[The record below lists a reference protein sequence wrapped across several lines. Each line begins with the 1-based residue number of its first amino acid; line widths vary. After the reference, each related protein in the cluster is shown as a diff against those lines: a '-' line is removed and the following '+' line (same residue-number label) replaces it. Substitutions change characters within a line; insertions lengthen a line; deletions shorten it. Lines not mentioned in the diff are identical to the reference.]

1 MHVVL
6 RRLLPVTYG
15 QMIGAVALAIVLV
28 LIGLL
33 AAVALP
39 GAGWILFPI
48 LVIVAILIVVRAV
61 AGGREA
67 TPRA

>member
-1 MHVVL
+1 MV
-6 RRLLPVTYG
+6 
-15 QMIGAVALAIVLV
+15 GAVILAIALV
-28 LIGLL
+28 FIGLL

-39 GAGWILFPI
+39 GAGWILLPI